1 MGYFFFLLKE
11 KDFLENQAKL
21 GLSCD
26 LRGLRCISSVYS
38 RKKRHSCPTGYPRGK
53 NAPQTL
59 DRRGILGDA
68 PAQTSERGGVTTHGG
83 VICKKHKPAQTSE
96 LGGVTT

>member
-1 MGYFFFLLKE
+1 MECFCNMLKG

-38 RKKRHSCPTGYPRGK
+38 RKKRHPCPTEYPRGK

-68 PAQTSERGGVTTHGG
+68 PAQTSE
-83 VICKKHKPAQTSE
+83 
-96 LGGVTT
+96 LGGVTTLSMARKNALALSCTDL

>member
-1 MGYFFFLLKE
+1 MGYFCNMLKE

-59 DRRGILGDA
+59 DRRGFLGDA
-68 PAQTSERGGVTTHGG
+68 
-83 VICKKHKPAQTSE
+83 PAQTSE
-96 LGGVTT
+96 LGGVTTK